1 MAKEIL
7 KPQQIK
13 FLEYYL
19 DIKSESFSNAC
30 QSALRVGY
38 AKEYAENIT
47 SIMPK
52 WLSEN
57 IGDSKLL
64 SKAVRNLDKFLDDEE
79 SKPIQA
85 DITKFVAKTLGRD
98 KFGDRLIVDNNI
110 KIKEEDKKKANNAI
124 DTYLDDKKDTTR
136 E

>member
-19 DIKSESFSNAC
+19 DIKSESFSNAYK
-30 QSALRVGY
+30 SALMAGY
-38 AKEYAENIT
+38 KKEYAENIT

-57 IGDSKLL
+57 IGDTRLL
-64 SKAVRNLDKFLDDEE
+64 NKAIRNLDTLLDEDDNLNV
-79 SKPIQA
+79 KA
-85 DITKFVAKTLGRD
+85 DITKFVAKSLGRD
-98 KFGDRLIVDNNI
+98 KFGDRLVVDNNI
-110 KIKEEDKKKANNAI
+110 KINEEDKTKANDAI
-124 DTYLDDKKDTTR
+124 GNYLNDSKDSTR

>member
-19 DIKSESFSNAC
+19 DIKSESFSNAYK
-30 QSALRVGY
+30 SALMAGY
-38 AKEYAENIT
+38 KKEYAENIT

-57 IGDSKLL
+57 IGDTRLL
-64 SKAVRNLDKFLDDEE
+64 NKAIRNLDTLLDEDDNLNV
-79 SKPIQA
+79 KA
-85 DITKFVAKTLGRD
+85 DITKFVAKSLGRD
-98 KFGDRLIVDNNI
+98 KFGDRLVVDNNI
-110 KIKEEDKKKANNAI
+110 KINEEDKAKANDAI
-124 DTYLDDKKDTTR
+124 GNYLNDSKDSTR